1 MTRIFISYSSRDSTF
16 ADAYYEALSER
27 GHEVWMDRAELKGGQ
42 EWVRII
48 QEKIRWADSMVV
60 LWSASALASTWVE
73 MEMTYAHTLRKKII
87 PVRIDDTSPQEHM
100 IINARQ
106 VIDAR
111 GVEDSDVIAR
121 IEDSIG
127 RPHNPRPITT
137 RTLPVESAPT
147 VPVATV
153 APAASAPPPKPARDH
168 RLFIGGF
175 AVLVVAVIMV
185 LAAQALNP
193 PIVTPTPGVTATTG
207 PDNPATPLPTLPPGA
222 LDQAATLEL
231 LNDWRASSGLP
242 LLAEHEALQAVAE
255 QHASYLRSLPL
266 PELESANIF
275 RNAEGQDVVFMA
287 NEAGYGGDVIMI
299 VDITDGEFTLQNLL
313 DRVGDQARYIDAGI
327 QQVRAIATGKLYFV
341 LILGAGG

>member
-1 MTRIFISYSSRDSTF
+1 VDAAMTRIFISYSSHDSAY
-16 ADAYYEALSER
+16 ADSYYDALTAR

-48 QEKIRWADSMVV
+48 QDKIRWADSMVV

-111 GVEDSDVIAR
+111 GADDETVIER

-127 RPHNPRPITT
+127 KAHNPRPITT
-137 RTLPVESAPT
+137 RTVPVEQPPT
-147 VPVATV
+147 VLVTPVTETT
-153 APAASAPPPKPARDH
+153 PNPPRDK
-168 RLFIGGF
+168 RMILGGA
-175 AVLVVAVIMV
+175 AVLVVVVVVV

-193 PIVTPTPGVTATTG
+193 LPQVITRTPPEITATINT
-207 PDNPATPLPTLPPGA
+207 TPLATLPPGT

-231 LNDWRASSGLP
+231 LNTWRVSNGLTP
-242 LLAEHEALQAVAE
+242 LVDHAALQTVAE
-255 QHASYLRSLPL
+255 QHTSYLRSLPL
-266 PELESANIF
+266 PELESANLF
-275 RNAEGQDVVFMA
+275 RNADGQDVVFMA
-287 NEAGYGGDVIMI
+287 NEAGYSGDVTMI
-299 VDITDGEFTLQNLL
+299 VETTDGEFTLQNLL
-313 DRVGDQARYIDAGI
+313 DKIGDQAQYVDVGI

-341 LILGAGG
+341 LILGTGN

>member
-1 MTRIFISYSSRDSTF
+1 MTRIFISYSSHDSTF

-27 GHEVWMDRAELKGGQ
+27 GHEIWMDRAELKGGQ

-48 QEKIRWADSMVV
+48 QDKIRWADSMVV

-111 GVEDSDVIAR
+111 GAEDGMVIKR

-127 RPHNPRPITT
+127 QAHNPRPITT
-137 RTLPVESAPT
+137 RTMPVESLPT
-147 VPVATV
+147 VPVEPVTET
-153 APAASAPPPKPARDH
+153 APKTPRDN
-168 RLFIGGF
+168 RLFLGGL
-175 AVLVVAVIMV
+175 AVLVVAVIAV
-185 LAAQALNP
+185 LASQFINP
-193 PIVTPTPGVTATTG
+193 PPIITPTPVI
-207 PDNPATPLPTLPPGA
+207 TPTMNNAALPTLPSGT

-231 LNDWRASSGLP
+231 LNTWRAASGLTP
-242 LLAEHEALQAVAE
+242 LVDNAALQTVAE

-266 PELESANIF
+266 PELESANLF
-275 RNAEGQDVVFMA
+275 RNADGQDVVFMA
-287 NEAGYGGDVIMI
+287 NEAGYSGDVTMI
-299 VDITDGEFTLQNLL
+299 VETTDGEFMLQNLL
-313 DRVGDQARYIDAGI
+313 DKIGDQTPYVDAGI

-341 LILGAGG
+341 LILGAGD